1 LRYVTQVDVLNTYLY
16 SFCNELEK
24 IAEYTKGIPDKATS
38 HELPEIKSPTKWEFT
53 VHSHKAERRGDH
65 FDLRLGDPETGH
77 AHSWAMSTKWPKPGE
92 STWAIAQ
99 PTHTVKYMDF
109 NGRIESGYGKG
120 DVSLHDRD
128 KVEIINAKPGH
139 ISFNLYKGSGPEE
152 YTLHRIAD
160 KKWKLI
166 NRTISRDKMDL
177 PSSKPKYHEID
188 IKNADKYIND
198 PNWIASAKIDD
209 AHNLFIF
216 PGSGEQ
222 VRVVSH
228 RLPKK
233 GETGIIEH
241 THKVPSLVFVK
252 TPKDLGGTVFR
263 GGLYAMH
270 PNTGNA
276 TESKDL
282 TGLLNSNVWKSREK
296 QKEFGELI
304 PVLYD
309 VVKFKGKDMSSA
321 PYSEKLEILRKFT
334 KDMPFRLPVI
344 TSIESEDKKRL
355 ITDME
360 TGKIPETKEGV
371 VFWNM
376 HKNVPPVKAKFSSDH
391 DVYIREF
398 FPGEGKYKNNAVGG
412 FIFSHTP
419 TGPVVGRVGTGLSDT
434 LRKAMHENPDRYKGL
449 VARVSAQ
456 DKFPSGALRAPA
468 FKGWHLDKN
477 DPQDLAD
484 VKS

>member
-1 LRYVTQVDVLNTYLY
+1 MNVLNTYLY

-24 IAEYTKGIPDKATS
+24 IAEYAKGIPDKATS
-38 HELPEIKSPTKWEFT
+38 HELPEIKSPTKWEFAI
-53 VHSHKAERRGDH
+53 HSHKAERRGDH

-109 NGRIESGYGKG
+109 KGRIESGYGKG

-177 PSSKPKYHEID
+177 PSYRPKYHEVD
-188 IKNADKYIND
+188 IKKADKYIND
-198 PNWIASAKIDD
+198 PSWIASAKIDD
-209 AHNLFIF
+209 AHNLFVF
-216 PGSGEQ
+216 PESGEQ

-233 GETGIIEH
+233 GDTGIIEH
-241 THKVPSLVFVK
+241 THKIPSIVGRK
-252 TPKDLGGTVFR
+252 TPKNLSNTILR
-263 GGLYAMH
+263 GGLF
-270 PNTGNA
+270 A
-276 TESKDL
+276 TEPQSNKAIQAKDL
-282 TGLLNSNVWKSREK
+282 AGLLNTNVWKSREK
-296 QKEFGELI
+296 QKQLGELT
-304 PVLYD
+304 PVIYD
-309 VVKFKGKDMSSA
+309 VVKFKGKNVELA
-321 PYSEKLEILRKFT
+321 PYEEKLNILRQIT
-334 KDMPFRLPVI
+334 TDLPF
-344 TSIESEDKKRL
+344 
-355 ITDME
+355 
-360 TGKIPETKEGV
+360 KIPPIARTSEEKRKLVSDIEGDRVLETKEGV
-371 VFWNM
+371 VFWNI

-398 FPGEGKYKNNAVGG
+398 FPGEGKYKDNAVGG

-419 TGPVVGRVGTGLSDT
+419 TGPVVGRVGTGLSDS
-434 LRKAMHENPDRYKGL
+434 LRKDMHENPDRYKGL